1 MLARIARELF
11 WLGRNLARAEHTA
24 RMLDGV
30 FQFMLQGEPDE
41 RAGVRLDWEAVVAIM
56 GVTSP
61 EAAERREDVVR
72 RVTLDPLEPG
82 SVASCVGRA
91 RDEARTVRDVISADM
106 WEAINTTHLGMRDPS
121 MEARL
126 HTGPYA
132 VFQYVKERCAMFW
145 GLTARTMLRDEA
157 SAFLA
162 AGRRIESADMIL
174 RMLRV
179 ALPPT
184 SADGDP
190 HTGEALAL
198 LHAVGGF
205 QAYRRAVPAP
215 PNASPVARFLLY
227 ERTYPNSVA
236 ASIDSLHE
244 ALHDAD
250 ADPRNSDP
258 VLRVRR
264 LGADLEFRSH
274 AERGGD
280 LHETCQD
287 IQEEL
292 QRVDR
297 DIATA
302 YFAGASGTMAVT

>member
-1 MLARIARELF
+1 
-11 WLGRNLARAEHTA
+11 
-24 RMLDGV
+24 
-30 FQFMLQGEPDE
+30 
-41 RAGVRLDWEAVVAIM
+41 
-56 GVTSP
+56 
-61 EAAERREDVVR
+61 
-72 RVTLDPLEPG
+72 
-82 SVASCVGRA
+82 
-91 RDEARTVRDVISADM
+91 VRDV
-106 WEAINTTHLGMRDPS
+106 LGPDGEDDAPR
-121 MEARL
+121 R
-126 HTGPYA
+126 G
-132 VFQYVKERCAMFW
+132 ERVP
-145 GLTARTMLRDEA
+145 
-157 SAFLA
+157 
-162 AGRRIESADMIL
+162 GRRPPDRVGRHDPADAARRPAADQRRRRPAHRGGARAPARRRRL
-174 RMLRV
+174 PG
-179 ALPPT
+179 LPP
-184 SADGDP
+184 
-190 HTGEALAL
+190 
-198 LHAVGGF
+198 
-205 QAYRRAVPAP
+205 RRPGAP
-215 PNASPVARFLLY
+215 QRVPVARFLLY

>member
-1 MLARIARELF
+1 
-11 WLGRNLARAEHTA
+11 
-24 RMLDGV
+24 
-30 FQFMLQGEPDE
+30 
-41 RAGVRLDWEAVVAIM
+41 
-56 GVTSP
+56 
-61 EAAERREDVVR
+61 
-72 RVTLDPLEPG
+72 
-82 SVASCVGRA
+82 
-91 RDEARTVRDVISADM
+91 
-106 WEAINTTHLGMRDPS
+106 MRDPS
-121 MEARL
+121 MDARL

-250 ADPRNSDP
+250 ADPRNSEP